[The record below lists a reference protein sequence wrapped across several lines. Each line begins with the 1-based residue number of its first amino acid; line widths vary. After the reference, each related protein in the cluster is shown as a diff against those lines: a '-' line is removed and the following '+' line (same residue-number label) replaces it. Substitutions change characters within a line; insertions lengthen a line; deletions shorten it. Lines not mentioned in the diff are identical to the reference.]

1 MPLDFGRHF
10 LLSLNRTTI
19 YMKRFFAVLFYFL
32 CSGCFAQENVDL
44 EVVDS
49 LYREDQFYFGTTYNI
64 LKNKPKGMSQ
74 NSFSAGLSIGF
85 LRDFPI
91 NKNRTF
97 AIAPGFGLSYSNY
110 KQNLIISEVDGTKQ
124 YNLIPSEKDY
134 DKNKFSFA
142 SIDVPLEFRWRTSTP
157 STHKFWRIYS
167 GIKMSYVFYNR
178 SRYKDNVNDYIVV
191 NNSDFNKLQYGVYLS
206 TGYNTWNIYAYYGLN
221 DFFKKELLPD
231 SKEKLRTLSIGLM
244 FYIL

>member
-1 MPLDFGRHF
+1 MKSFFVF
-10 LLSLNRTTI
+10 LFLFLSYN
-19 YMKRFFAVLFYFL
+19 Y
-32 CSGCFAQENVDL
+32 FAQENTSF

-49 LYREDQFYFGTTYNI
+49 LYREDQLYFGTTYNI

-74 NSFSAGLSIGF
+74 NSFSAGLSMGF

-110 KQNLIISEVDGTKQ
+110 KQNLIIAQVDGATQ
-124 YNLIPSEKDY
+124 YDLISSERDY
-134 DKNKFSFA
+134 DKNKFSLA
-142 SIDVPLEFRWRTSTP
+142 SIDIPLEFRWRTSTP
-157 STHKFWRIYS
+157 STHKFWRVYS

-178 SRYKDNVNDYIVV
+178 SRYKDNSNDYIVV
-191 NNSDFNKLQYGVYLS
+191 NNPDVNKFQYGVYLS

-221 DFFKKELLPD
+221 DFFKEELILD
-231 SKEKLRTLSIGLM
+231 SNEKLRTLNIGLM

>member
-1 MPLDFGRHF
+1 MKSFFVF
-10 LLSLNRTTI
+10 LFLFLSYN
-19 YMKRFFAVLFYFL
+19 Y
-32 CSGCFAQENVDL
+32 FAQENTNF

-74 NSFSAGLSIGF
+74 NSFSAGLSMGF

-110 KQNLIISEVDGTKQ
+110 KQNLIIAQVDGATQ
-124 YNLIPSEKDY
+124 YDLISSDRDY
-134 DKNKFSFA
+134 DKNKFSLA
-142 SIDVPLEFRWRTSTP
+142 SIDIPLEFRWRTSTP
-157 STHKFWRIYS
+157 STHKFWRVYS

-178 SRYKDNVNDYIVV
+178 SRYKDNSNDYIVV
-191 NNSDFNKLQYGVYLS
+191 NNPDVNKFQYGVYLS

-221 DFFKKELLPD
+221 DFFKEELIPD
-231 SKEKLRTLSIGLM
+231 SNEKLRTLNIGLM

>member
-1 MPLDFGRHF
+1 MKSFFVF
-10 LLSLNRTTI
+10 LFLFLSYN
-19 YMKRFFAVLFYFL
+19 Y
-32 CSGCFAQENVDL
+32 FAQENTSF

-74 NSFSAGLSIGF
+74 NSFSAGLSMGF

-110 KQNLIISEVDGTKQ
+110 KQNLIIAQVDGATQ
-124 YNLIPSEKDY
+124 YDLISSDRDY
-134 DKNKFSFA
+134 DKNKFSLA
-142 SIDVPLEFRWRTSTP
+142 SIDIPLEFRWRTSTP
-157 STHKFWRIYS
+157 STHKFWRVYS
-167 GIKMSYVFYNR
+167 GIKMSYFFYNR
-178 SRYKDNVNDYIVV
+178 SRYKDNSNDYIVV
-191 NNSDFNKLQYGVYLS
+191 NNPDVNKFQYGVYLS

-221 DFFKKELLPD
+221 DFFKEELIPD
-231 SKEKLRTLSIGLM
+231 SNEKLRTLNIGLM